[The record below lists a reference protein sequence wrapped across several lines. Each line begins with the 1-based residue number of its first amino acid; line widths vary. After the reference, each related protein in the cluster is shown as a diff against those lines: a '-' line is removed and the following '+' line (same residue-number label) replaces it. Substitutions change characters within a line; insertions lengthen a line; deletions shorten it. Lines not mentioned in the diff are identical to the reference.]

1 MNRTVWIIVKRDKN
15 GDRVFLTDMDT
26 LESSDDYSKV
36 VYFHSE
42 EEAQNF
48 IDENK
53 KELKDFY
60 VE

>member
-1 MNRTVWIIVKRDKN
+1 MNRTVWIVAKRDKN
-15 GDRVFLTDMDT
+15 GDREFLCDMDT

-42 EEAQNF
+42 EEAQGF
-48 IDENK
+48 IDGHK
-53 KELKDFY
+53 KELKGFY